1 MACEREDTEL
11 RLVELTDR
19 CLLARLHSIQVG
31 ERGQKGGTSTDANT
45 LSKSSRVSTGS
56 VERLAT
62 KTWPASFSRTGSL
75 TAWGKALVPG
85 KAVSKGEGRTYS
97 FSVHKEVIHFIL
109 INLHVRDSDGG
120 LVAQRGC
127 SREYVLRSCRS
138 KVDKMTCYSLTST
151 ALGMMPG

>member
-19 CLLARLHSIQVG
+19 CLLARLHSIPVG
-31 ERGQKGGTSTDANT
+31 EREQKRGMSTDVNT

-75 TAWGKALVPG
+75 TAWGKP
-85 KAVSKGEGRTYS
+85 
-97 FSVHKEVIHFIL
+97 
-109 INLHVRDSDGG
+109 
-120 LVAQRGC
+120 
-127 SREYVLRSCRS
+127 
-138 KVDKMTCYSLTST
+138 
-151 ALGMMPG
+151 